1 MATINA
7 ALAAV
12 ERHLGFPRSRS
23 RTVAR
28 RLQEADLLPS
38 GAPGVAPEIDA
49 SGLVSLVIALA
60 ADTTLHN
67 APRAVATYRALTP
80 AGTSL
85 DGAPSSIIRTAGDA
99 IEILA
104 DIALHGDAD
113 LYRRDRIEIVSNWP
127 EVALHNA
134 ATGQVS
140 RFRAVGAD
148 ADHWGEGG
156 HRKSTTI
163 NAAAFID
170 CVRDL
175 FSKE

>member
-12 ERHLGFPRSRS
+12 ERHIGFPRSRS

-49 SGLVSLVIALA
+49 SDLVSLVIALA
-60 ADTTLHN
+60 ADTTLHE
-67 APRAVATYRALTP
+67 APHAVATYRGLTP
-80 AGTSL
+80 GGAVVPGTI
-85 DGAPSSIIRTAGDA
+85 DTAGRA

-104 DIALHGDAD
+104 DIALHGDAE
-113 LYRRDRIEIVSNWP
+113 LYRRDAVEVVATWP
-127 EVALHNA
+127 EIAIHNA
-134 ATGQVS
+134 TTGNIS

-148 ADHWGEGG
+148 ASHWGETGL
-156 HRKSTTI
+156 RKSTTI